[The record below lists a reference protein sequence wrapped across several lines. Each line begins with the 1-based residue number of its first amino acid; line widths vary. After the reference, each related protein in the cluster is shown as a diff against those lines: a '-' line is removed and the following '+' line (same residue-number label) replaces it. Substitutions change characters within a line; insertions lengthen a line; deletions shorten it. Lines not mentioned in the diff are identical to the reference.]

1 MNPCA
6 LAVVESFIPGW
17 QAVPG
22 GMHDMTVEMLN
33 DTPFVNLTGEQ
44 MEAFNAHLKN
54 C

>member
-1 MNPCA
+1 MR
-6 LAVVESFIPGW
+6 LSGGRELHTGM
-17 QAVPG
+17 AVPG